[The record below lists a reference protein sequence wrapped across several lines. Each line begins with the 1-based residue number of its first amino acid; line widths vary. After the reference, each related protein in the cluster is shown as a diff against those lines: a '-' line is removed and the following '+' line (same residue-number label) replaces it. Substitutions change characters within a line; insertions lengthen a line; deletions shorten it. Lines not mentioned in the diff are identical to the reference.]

1 MAVINIAGGTS
12 GDTGAL
18 GSNTIFFVQSG
29 KVHLSSDGGTSKIP
43 FDAGEKVVRS
53 AGLTI
58 TYHNDQATPAILVT
72 DPI

>member
-1 MAVINIAGGTS
+1 MAVLVTGGAGYI
-12 GDTGAL
+12 
-18 GSNTIFFVQSG
+18 GSHMV
-29 KVHLSSDGGTSKIP
+29 LELA
-43 FDAGEKVVRS
+43 DAGEKVVRS